1 VETGLY
7 FEEYGDGWTF
17 ETESATILEAHVCAF
32 VQLHGFKTPTYT
44 NPAYMQAAY
53 GGRMVP
59 GMLVMCTAEG
69 LVMNAGVTRRR
80 GIFLMEL
87 TPKFKKPVYAGDT
100 VVNCISFKSKRLTSR
115 SDRGVVVTS
124 HQVITNRGNIA
135 IEYDSVRM
143 IRTRLFKEPA
153 EQAVLGTSDS

>member
-1 VETGLY
+1 METGLY
-7 FEEYGDGWTF
+7 FEEYTDDWTF
-17 ETESATILEAHVCAF
+17 ETESATILEEHVRAF

-44 NPAYMQAAY
+44 DPAYMQAAY

-100 VVNCISFKSKRLTSR
+100 VVNHISFKSKRLTSR
-115 SDRGVVVTS
+115 PDRGVVVTA
-124 HQVITNRGNIA
+124 HKVITNRGNIA

-143 IRTRLFKEPA
+143 IRTRMFEEA
-153 EQAVLGTSDS
+153 AVQALVGTSDS